1 MKTTILGGGA
11 MGTACAILLADHA
24 GQDVSIW
31 AREADNPQRIAETRV
46 NERFLPGV
54 PIPESIEITSDIK
67 EAVERADFLLLAVPT
82 KFVRET
88 LTTLRPSLP
97 ADPPVVSIVKG
108 IENET
113 FLRPSEIVQDVL
125 GERPVVVL
133 SGPSH
138 AEEIARRL
146 PASVVAAC
154 TDITL
159 AEQVQSMFTTDRFR
173 VYTNTDP
180 LGVELAGA
188 LKNVIGLAAGMCD
201 GLGFGDNAK
210 SALMTRGIVEIT
222 RFGVALGA
230 EPSTFNGLA
239 GIGDLITTCM
249 SPHGRNRLVGEK
261 LGQGQSLDE
270 IMTHMASIAE
280 GVNTTRSVH
289 DLARQMHI
297 EMPITNEI
305 YSVLY
310 EGKSPLEAT
319 ETLMQRPPRAE

>member
-11 MGTACAILLADHA
+11 MGTACAILLAEHA
-24 GQDVSIW
+24 GQPVSIW
-31 AREADNPQRIAETRV
+31 AREADHPDRMQEKRV

-54 PIPESIEITSDIK
+54 PIPESIDITSDIDS
-67 EAVERADFLLLAVPT
+67 AIDGADFLLLAVPT
-82 KFVRET
+82 KFVRDV
-88 LTTLRPSLP
+88 LTQLRPALTG
-97 ADPPVVSIVKG
+97 DRPVVSIVKG

-125 GERPVVVL
+125 GDRPVVAL

-159 AEQVQSMFTTDRFR
+159 AEQVQSMFSTDRFR
-173 VYTNTDP
+173 VYTNNDP

-230 EPSTFNGLA
+230 DASTFNGLA

-261 LGQGQSLDE
+261 LGQGETLDE
-270 IMTHMASIAE
+270 IMSHMPAIAE
-280 GVNTTRSVH
+280 GVNTTCSVH
-289 DLARQMHI
+289 DLAQQKNI
-297 EMPITNEI
+297 EMPITDEI
-305 YSVLY
+305 YAVLY

>member
-31 AREADNPQRIAETRV
+31 AREEDNPQRIAETRV
-46 NERFLPGV
+46 NERYLPGV
-54 PIPESIEITSDIK
+54 PIPDSIGITSDI
-67 EAVERADFLLLAVPT
+67 EQAIDGADFLLLAIPT
-82 KFVRET
+82 KFVRAT
-88 LTTLRPSLP
+88 LTHLRPSLTG
-97 ADPPVVSIVKG
+97 DRPVVSIVKG

-113 FLRPSEIVQDVL
+113 FMRPSEIVKDVL
-125 GERPVVVL
+125 GERPVVAL

-138 AEEIARRL
+138 AEEIARRM

-159 AEQVQSMFTTDRFR
+159 AEQVQTMFSTDRFR
-173 VYTNTDP
+173 VYTNNDP

-201 GLGFGDNAK
+201 GLKFGDNAK

-230 EPSTFNGLA
+230 DPATFNGLA

-249 SPHGRNRLVGEK
+249 SPHGRNRQVGEQ
-261 LGQGQSLDE
+261 LGKGQTLDE
-270 IMTHMASIAE
+270 IMSHMAAIAE

-289 DLARQMHI
+289 DLAQQKNI
-297 EMPITNEI
+297 EMPITDEI

>member
-1 MKTTILGGGA
+1 
-11 MGTACAILLADHA
+11 
-24 GQDVSIW
+24 
-31 AREADNPQRIAETRV
+31 
-46 NERFLPGV
+46 
-54 PIPESIEITSDIK
+54 
-67 EAVERADFLLLAVPT
+67 
-82 KFVRET
+82 
-88 LTTLRPSLP
+88 
-97 ADPPVVSIVKG
+97 
-108 IENET
+108 
-113 FLRPSEIVQDVL
+113 
-125 GERPVVVL
+125 
-133 SGPSH
+133 
-138 AEEIARRL
+138 
-146 PASVVAAC
+146 
-154 TDITL
+154 
-159 AEQVQSMFTTDRFR
+159 
-173 VYTNTDP
+173 
-180 LGVELAGA
+180 
-188 LKNVIGLAAGMCD
+188 MCD

-305 YSVLY
+305 YAVLY
-310 EGKSPLEAT
+310 DGKSPLEAT
-319 ETLMQRPPRAE
+319 ETLMQRPPRSE